1 MIKGAALKTLI
12 NCQLRTFKE
21 PIRNPQFAIRNGKR
35 RDSAKMDIIRNFL
48 IMALVVS
55 FACVTVCA
63 QVYSPKVLLKGQV
76 DASDLGALAK
86 GIYAKAGAVTERQ
99 KAEAI
104 WRFFLTDGRFVPPG
118 FWYHIA
124 GWAYEEPQGEVLE
137 PLKLLNSYGF
147 GLCYQIAPLLE
158 AVFEAGGFED
168 ARVWFLT
175 GHTVAE
181 VYYDGGYH
189 YFDSDM
195 MGYTTAGNGDP
206 KKLPVASVLQIAQ
219 DANILLG
226 KLKSPTEVDK
236 SKVDY
241 PWYPADLREAA
252 IGGLAE
258 LFTSTRDNW
267 LFAYTRYPQGH
278 SMDYVLRPGER
289 LIRFYKPESKDL
301 FYLPFKYDGRNCT
314 EFPREVA
321 QYNIRTED
329 GPRSQKDNR
338 LWSTGRLEYKPVLW
352 DKTAYYQMFGPGFN
366 TNLRLPVPQAG
377 REYLSR
383 ESATLPAQAV
393 FEMRSA
399 YVLIDARI
407 TLDVVLQE
415 RDQHLEAEISCDG
428 GRSWEVMGHLEG
440 PFHGRWQ
447 AEPAAITRS
456 QHGALSTV
464 SGKYGYLVRLSLQ
477 GGGAREAIQLSNI
490 EITSRFQLNPRTLP
504 EMVAGGNTVA
514 YRPASASVWRSI
526 PVQLD
531 KISQI
536 AASVVNAQCIVEN
549 GQAILRPAE
558 GKAVEVVF
566 ELSAPDGSPLSGFD
580 AGARFLD
587 LRDGL
592 APDKLSAEVRKTE
605 LGFKPSSE
613 VPRPRASL
621 AWSTSPAV
629 GYTTLWEYDEMLRW
643 RDGKAVEQLLRWPE
657 VDRRVRALPPGTR
670 KIYVRYR
677 LSGMGL
683 DSLRLAVISPGSGR
697 SQALEITH
705 QWYADG
711 QSKQHVQ
718 RIERPWLDREYVVD
732 TGSGNSITNQA
743 VIFYCPPAPR
753 GK

>member
-1 MIKGAALKTLI
+1 
-12 NCQLRTFKE
+12 
-21 PIRNPQFAIRNGKR
+21 
-35 RDSAKMDIIRNFL
+35 MDIIRKFL
-48 IMALVVS
+48 ILVLVVS
-55 FACVTVCA
+55 FARGTVCA

-76 DASDLGALAK
+76 DTTDLGALAQ

-104 WRFFLTDGRFVPPG
+104 WRFFLTDGRFVAPG

-158 AVFEAGGFED
+158 AVYEAGGFED

-181 VYYDGGYH
+181 VYYDGGFH
-189 YFDSDM
+189 HFDSDM
-195 MGYTTAGNGDP
+195 MGYTTVGDGDP
-206 KKLPVASVLQIAQ
+206 KKMPVASVLQIVQ
-219 DANILLG
+219 DGNTILG

-267 LFAYTRYPQGH
+267 LFRHARYPQGH

-301 FYLPFKYDGRNCT
+301 FYLPFKYDGRDWT

-321 QYNIRTED
+321 QYNVRTGD

-338 LWSTGRLEYKPVLW
+338 LWSTGRREYKPVLW
-352 DKTAYYQMFGPGFN
+352 DKAAYYPLFAPGFN
-366 TNLRLPVPQAG
+366 TNLRLPDPQAG

-383 ESATLPAQAV
+383 NSANQPAQVV

-399 YVLIDARI
+399 YVLIDARVA
-407 TLDVVLQE
+407 LDVSLQD
-415 RDQHLEAEISCDG
+415 RDQHLRAEISCDG
-428 GRSWEVMGHLEG
+428 GRSWESMGKLEG
-440 PFHGRWQ
+440 PFRGRWR
-447 AEPAAITRS
+447 AEPAARVRS
-456 QHGALSTV
+456 QHGTRNAV
-464 SGKYGYLVRLSLQ
+464 SGKYGYLVRLSME
-477 GGGAREAIQLSNI
+477 GAGTVEAIQLRDI
-490 EITSRFQLNPRTLP
+490 EISSRFQLNPRTLP
-504 EMVAGGNTVA
+504 DLVAGRNTLA
-514 YRPASASVWRSI
+514 YRPAPASVRQTI

-536 AASVVNAQCIVEN
+536 AASVVNVQCVVEN
-549 GQAILRPAE
+549 GQAILWPAE
-558 GKAVEVVF
+558 GKAAEVIF
-566 ELSAPDGSPLSGFD
+566 ELFAPDESPLSGFD

-587 LRDGL
+587 LRQGL
-592 APDKLSAEVRKTE
+592 APDKLTAEVRKTQ

-613 VPRPRASL
+613 VPKPRASL
-621 AWSTSPAV
+621 AWSTSPAA
-629 GYTTLWEYDEMLRW
+629 GYTTLWEYDQEISW
-643 RDGKAVEQLLRWPE
+643 RDGQAVKQLLRWPE
-657 VDRRVRALPPGTR
+657 VDRRVRALPQGIR

-683 DSLRLAVISPGSGR
+683 DSLRLAVISPGSGN

-705 QWYADG
+705 QWSADG
-711 QSKQHVQ
+711 QSKEHVR
-718 RIERPWLDREYVVD
+718 RIEKPWLDHDYVVD
-732 TGSGNSITNQA
+732 TGPASSIANHG

-753 GK
+753 QK